1 MRGKV
6 HFLLHHELELLG
18 DEVVVG
24 TVADVQFDHV
34 SEVLPDNLRDVQFA

>member
-1 MRGKV
+1 MRGKL
-6 HFLLHHELELLG
+6 HFLLYHELKLLG

-24 TVADVQFDHV
+24 TVADVEFDHV